1 MQDNIRSLTDFLK
14 QAAPIALSAFLG
26 PAIGTSIAGAG
37 ASPFISRA
45 LTGAA
50 LSKLSGGKTKDA
62 LRNALIAGVSGAAF
76 DQVGGGEQVVQRGQD
91 GTIVRKALPSGSRGT
106 GEFLRTG
113 AEQSGT
119 ATVPTEQAAKSISET
134 FKPKT
139 FSAELLK
146 SSGVGGDNLLARLLN
161 TPMGEGLTA
170 GLIAQL
176 LAGGDDEDE
185 RTTFERRPFGMG
197 GPGGRL
203 GGITYAQD
211 GGEMNF
217 PRRTGGIDP
226 AEGSGTK
233 DDVPAMLMAGEFVL
247 TKDAVKGLG
256 DGNQRRGIQRA
267 YNMMD
272 NLEARA

>member
-1 MQDNIRSLTDFLK
+1 MSLGRLLK
-14 QAAPIALSAFLG
+14 DIAPVLIGATLG
-26 PAIGTSIAGAG
+26 PGIGAQFG

-45 LTGAA
+45 VTGA
-50 LSKLSGGKTKDA
+50 LTSKLTGGKTKDA
-62 LRNALIAGVSGAAF
+62 LRNALIAGVGGAAF
-76 DQVGGGEQVVQRGQD
+76 DRFGGAEQAVPQGGE
-91 GTIVRKALPSGSRGT
+91 GTIVRSGSTQPTPSNPDIAKKMGV
-106 GEFLRTG
+106 
-113 AEQSGT
+113 SS
-119 ATVPTEQAAKSISET
+119 VPTEQASQQIAET

-146 SSGVGGDNLLARLLN
+146 SAGVGGDNLFARLLN
-161 TPMGEGLTA
+161 TPLGEGLTA

-176 LAGGDDEDE
+176 LSGGDEDE
-185 RTTFERRPFGMG
+185 DTRTEFERRPFGAG
-197 GPGGRL
+197 GPGGKL
-203 GGITYAQD
+203 GGITFAKE
-211 GGEMNF
+211 GGEMGF

-226 AEGSGTK
+226 SEGSGTK

-256 DGNQRRGIQRA
+256 DGDQRKGIQRA

>member
-1 MQDNIRSLTDFLK
+1 MSLGKLLKNI
-14 QAAPIALSAFLG
+14 APVLIGATLG
-26 PAIGTSIAGAG
+26 PGIGQTFG

-45 LTGAA
+45 VTGA
-50 LSKLSGGKTKDA
+50 LTSKLTGGKTKDA
-62 LRNALIAGVSGAAF
+62 LRNALIAGVGGAAF
-76 DQVGGGEQVVQRGQD
+76 DKFSGADQAVTKAAD
-91 GTIVRKALPSGSRGT
+91 GTIVRGSVGGGRGT

-113 AEQSGT
+113 AKTSGSAAIPTET
-119 ATVPTEQAAKSISET
+119 ATKGVAEA

-146 SSGVGGDNLLARLLN
+146 SAGVGGDNLLARLLN
-161 TPMGEGLTA
+161 TPLGEGLTA

-176 LAGGDDEDE
+176 VAGDDDE
-185 RTTFERRPFGMG
+185 EQKREFEQRPFGAG
-197 GPGGRL
+197 GPGGKL
-203 GGITYAQD
+203 GGITFARE
-211 GGEMNF
+211 GGEMGF

-226 AEGSGTK
+226 SEGSGTK

-256 DGNQRRGIQRA
+256 DGNSRKGIQRA

-272 NLEARA
+272 ELESRA

>member
-1 MQDNIRSLTDFLK
+1 MSLGKLLK
-14 QAAPIALSAFLG
+14 DIAPVLIGATLG
-26 PAIGTSIAGAG
+26 PGIGSAVVGTG

-45 LTGAA
+45 VTGA
-50 LSKLSGGKTKDA
+50 LTSKLMGGKTKDA
-62 LRNALIAGVSGAAF
+62 LRNALIAGVGGAAF
-76 DQVGGGEQVVQRGQD
+76 DRFGGAEQAVPQGGE
-91 GTIVRKALPSGSRGT
+91 GTIVRSGSPQPTPSNPDIAKKMGV
-106 GEFLRTG
+106 
-113 AEQSGT
+113 SS
-119 ATVPTEQAAKSISET
+119 VPTEQASQKIAET

-146 SSGVGGDNLLARLLN
+146 SAGVGGDNLFARLLN
-161 TPMGEGLTA
+161 TPLGEGLTA

-176 LAGGDDEDE
+176 LSGDDEDKDT
-185 RTTFERRPFGMG
+185 RTEFERRPFGAG
-197 GPGGRL
+197 GPGGKL
-203 GGITYAQD
+203 GGITFAKE
-211 GGEMNF
+211 GGEMGF

-226 AEGSGTK
+226 SEGSGTK

-256 DGNQRRGIQRA
+256 DGDQRKGIQRA

>member
-1 MQDNIRSLTDFLK
+1 MSLGKLLK
-14 QAAPIALSAFLG
+14 DIAPVLVGSFLG
-26 PAIGTSIAGAG
+26 PGIAGAG
-37 ASPFISRA
+37 VNPFISRA
-45 LTGAA
+45 ITGGLT
-50 LSKLSGGKTKDA
+50 SKLLGGKTKDA
-62 LRNALIAGVSGAAF
+62 LRNALISGVGGAAF
-76 DQVGGGEQVVQRGQD
+76 DKFSGADQVVTKGAD
-91 GTIVRKALPSGSRGT
+91 GTIVRGSGAGEQGS

-113 AEQSGT
+113 AKTSGS
-119 ATVPTEQAAKSISET
+119 ATVPTEAATKGVAEA

-146 SSGVGGDNLLARLLN
+146 SAGVGGDNLLSRLLN
-161 TPMGEGLTA
+161 TPLGEGLTA

-176 LAGGDDEDE
+176 VAGDDDEDE
-185 RTTFERRPFGMG
+185 TKEFERRPFGAG
-197 GPGGRL
+197 GPGGQL
-203 GGITYAQD
+203 GGITFARE
-211 GGEMNF
+211 GGEMGF

-226 AEGSGTK
+226 SEGSGTK

-256 DGNQRRGIQRA
+256 DGNSRKGIQRA

>member
-1 MQDNIRSLTDFLK
+1 MSLGKLLK
-14 QAAPIALSAFLG
+14 DIAPVLIGATLG
-26 PAIGTSIAGAG
+26 PGIGAQFG

-45 LTGAA
+45 VTGA
-50 LSKLSGGKTKDA
+50 LTSKLAGGRSKDA
-62 LRNALIAGVSGAAF
+62 LRNALIAGVGGAAF
-76 DQVGGGEQVVQRGQD
+76 DRFGGAEQAVPQGGQ
-91 GTIVRKALPSGSRGT
+91 GTIVRGTEAGGQKLPVAMTRSDQTIGAGSST
-106 GEFLRTG
+106 I
-113 AEQSGT
+113 
-119 ATVPTEQAAKSISET
+119 PTEAATKGIAET

-146 SSGVGGDNLLARLLN
+146 SAGVGGDNLIARLLN
-161 TPMGEGLTA
+161 TPLGEGLTA

-176 LAGGDDEDE
+176 LSGDDEDKDT
-185 RTTFERRPFGMG
+185 RTEFERRPFGTG

-203 GGITYAQD
+203 GGITFAKE
-211 GGEMNF
+211 GGEMGF

-226 AEGSGTK
+226 SEGSGTK

-256 DGNQRRGIQRA
+256 DGDQRKGIQRA

>member
-1 MQDNIRSLTDFLK
+1 MSLGRLLK
-14 QAAPIALSAFLG
+14 DIAPVLIGATLG
-26 PAIGTSIAGAG
+26 PGIGSAVAGTG

-45 LTGAA
+45 VTGA
-50 LSKLSGGKTKDA
+50 LTSKLMGGKTKDA
-62 LRNALIAGVSGAAF
+62 LRNALIAGVGGAAF
-76 DQVGGGEQVVQRGQD
+76 DRFGGAEQAVPQGGE
-91 GTIVRKALPSGSRGT
+91 GTIVRGGSSQPPPSNPDIAKRMGVS
-106 GEFLRTG
+106 
-113 AEQSGT
+113 S
-119 ATVPTEQAAKSISET
+119 VPTEQTTQKVAEA

-146 SSGVGGDNLLARLLN
+146 SAGVGGDNLFARLLN
-161 TPMGEGLTA
+161 TPLGEGLTA

-176 LAGGDDEDE
+176 LSGDDEDKDT
-185 RTTFERRPFGMG
+185 RTEFERRPFGAG
-197 GPGGRL
+197 GPGGQL
-203 GGITYAQD
+203 GGITFAKE
-211 GGEMNF
+211 GGEMGF

-226 AEGSGTK
+226 SEGSGTK

-256 DGNQRRGIQRA
+256 DGDQRKGIQRA